1 MQPNPRLKNVYE
13 FLRTQNV
20 KNFPKSYG
28 EFEVKMGSDQSLS
41 GNVYTYLKS
50 HNVKNLPDTYDGF
63 YESVGL
69 KKKEPTGQSS
79 TSTLQTG
86 GESSL
91 PDQGNTVALSPEQ
104 QEAFRNLG
112 KEKPSTMFTD
122 KQEQLLKEKTVGKQ
136 VEGFIPNVTE
146 DLSQIPP
153 SFNKGVISVASAI
166 PKTAAIVGKQLDE
179 LVGDDRPIESY
190 PTYQAGKWLED
201 KALEV
206 GITATNPDR
215 EGFLNATVPQA
226 FGQVVGMLLTGGSSS
241 TVAKGATVKEVAKT
255 LTSAPAISGAL
266 QVAVPE
272 YEAAK
277 AAGMDDGEAFGVFLK
292 NIPGGLTEVV
302 PIMTGLSRIN
312 KITGGG
318 IVNTFK
324 TLSVNGLEEAVQET
338 VQQYYSNVIAD
349 ESYDPGRDPMN
360 GVLEGAGAGFF
371 VGFVLPGL
379 MGAMQNAKPSQ
390 KSKIREYLNQK
401 LKDIKEQPIQTDEVQ
416 GDVGK
421 AFQET
426 VEKTVESPVEGTA
439 YSAVDDSNKSGEI
452 YLADSNLAEAY
463 SDDTRTVKKFNY
475 KLTNPLVVNN
485 DADFELVDGLI
496 NEYQGQNPG
505 ASFHPETT
513 SYVHSKLKEA
523 GYDGLI
529 INESSLKSEEGYNKI
544 GGTYGEPQI
553 VVFDRK
559 NVTEQGQ
566 KDGENALVEDM
577 RAQDDTAGKEQSEI
591 TEEELTDMVGQIEPV
606 ERGKTTLTETDAT
619 SILQEFGSRGEK
631 ISGEEMF
638 NLLESLPEGA
648 VVQSDEDSRTVIGK
662 KKVKN
667 GREEYELIPQVKNE
681 NGEWEDN
688 PSGIQL
694 VTKKKDGTF
703 NVNADL
709 TGDFKPF
716 AYTNDNGDRVIQQPK
731 VTFPTQDA
739 ENISQEPN
747 NPELS
752 ATEPITQE
760 QDVQETVQTETKDDT
775 LPQSEEVEFDWLG
788 TTKKGK
794 IISEEDGK
802 YKIKGTDGTIFRVKK
817 SDVKNG
823 SDLPNQTQQQPN
835 KPKTK
840 KRVIT
845 QAQQEEPSDSGVSKE
860 VGEGVVI
867 NDKAKPKTYTLE
879 EDEKSPSF
887 KDMTSPSKVD
897 TTYGLD
903 LFVFKNNKT
912 NRYNVIDAIT
922 GRSLG
927 EGKTKKEAIQEFNDL
942 ENWRLIFNDN
952 HYIKEIINKYIDK
965 GDVSDR
971 YKGGR
976 YSEKN
981 PLSVKERIKLAE
993 DEVLPKLSK
1002 KVDEAKQNQK
1012 SRNLGIIGAT
1022 TSETFEEKRYKS
1034 LQKKVNELKESLR
1047 EPVKETNEA
1056 VGFVQPSG
1064 LNFSM
1069 PFDISAVTDGAKR
1082 WVKKYFTS
1090 SGLLPESAFGIANK
1104 AEQNKTAALKKAKFL
1119 VSDLEKA
1126 IKKDF
1131 KNPDYPLINQV
1142 LKGEKPYTD
1151 LPPATAKAVEVLRN
1165 HVTQVQD
1172 ELIDSGAVQGDL
1184 AIAIDESKGTYL
1196 TRSYKVHD
1204 DPEGYTKW
1212 LEDNPEGQRIKNRAI
1227 GFIREKF
1234 PNATK
1239 EEIDG
1244 IINEL
1249 LYKPDAPVAILKG
1262 GKLGSKDLGVLTKRK
1277 DIAPEIRALL
1287 GEYDNPIVNYSK
1299 SVLKMSNLIANHK
1312 LQSEIRKDGMGKYFF
1327 EKPTGKYF
1335 VKIAPSGSTTMDALT
1350 EGKDLY
1356 TSEDVA
1362 EAINEWN
1369 QKDLTPELLSWL
1381 YKLNGL
1387 ASYSKTVLSTSTHAR
1402 NLVGSGIIAIANGHV
1417 FDGAGK
1423 FNEAVKSTVTSLANG
1438 TDAKVREKLLDYAKL
1453 GIIGDS
1459 HQAGYLKDLIK
1470 DINKSATDPSMLLNN
1485 RYRKFVNKSLESINA
1500 AYQAE
1505 DDLFKIFAF
1514 ENEVSRYSK
1523 AYAEDLKS
1531 GKMTENDIRLKAAE
1545 VVRATFPTYSLSPK
1559 GIKALRRL
1567 PFISSFPTFPAEMIR
1582 TTWNNAALTKK
1593 ELADPK
1599 TRSIGVKRLAGMMTA
1614 MGMTYA
1620 MTEFMKQAYGIFDD
1634 EDDALDKFV
1643 APWAKN
1649 GHRVHLRG
1657 KENGT
1662 YRYVDLSYS
1671 DPYSMFKRP
1680 VETLL
1685 SDGDLLDNAKESA
1698 RMVMEPFISEGMLTK
1713 RVREIASNVD
1723 ENKRTIYNPE
1733 APIGDQLN
1741 DIYAHLA
1748 SSVEPGTVRSLK
1760 RISGALKGES
1770 GNDYG
1775 KEFSIADELIFMG
1788 LGQRIETLD
1797 PPQAL
1802 YFKTREIGKRLTD
1815 AKDIFDNVKYKYSR
1829 GKATEDELKKAL
1841 KTSEEVSNKIKSE
1854 LLEVIDAANRL
1865 GIDQRVIIDNVNK
1878 NIGKKDTF

>member
-1 MQPNPRLKNVYE
+1 MTTNPQTPIRPIYKLWEGLKKDKLY
-13 FLRTQNV
+13 T
-20 KNFPKSYG
+20 KSFP
-28 EFEVKMGSDQSLS
+28 EFEKQFSVPEARRKL
-41 GNVYTYLKS
+41 
-50 HNVKNLPDTYDGF
+50 YDGLF
-63 YESVGL
+63 FDGLYTKPPEEFEKQFFSDL

-86 GESSL
+86 GESTL
-91 PDQGNTVALSPEQ
+91 PNQGNTAALSPEQ
-104 QEAFRNLG
+104 QEAFRNLPPVATGDPDFEKQRFESDQTRAKDARVRDIALGIERPNPESNILTTTG
-112 KEKPSTMFTD
+112 KSIWNVLRYQLPSGIVAGVAALNQNLPKGSGAEVTYGSGFVKEDDRKKANFEALKWAD
-122 KQEQLLKEKTVGKQ
+122 KQQKQGAEFTKDLVSSLDKVEDPLDFINWVGYATGQ
-136 VEGFIPNVTE
+136 AAG
-146 DLSQIPP
+146 QIPVAIGTFGVSSIGQEVGSIYLEGVKKIAEEKGLVNP
-153 SFNKGVISVASAI
+153 ITGEPLIEAVINQELDDPAAAVAWGTAAGALDYVGAKGVMSF
-166 PKTAAIVGKQLDE
+166 GKSQF
-179 LVGDDRPIESY
+179 
-190 PTYQAGKWLED
+190 K
-201 KALEV
+201 KALR
-206 GITATNPDR
+206 DR
-215 EGFLNATVPQA
+215 VLV
-226 FGQVVGMLLTGGSSS
+226 
-241 TVAKGATVKEVAKT
+241 
-255 LTSAPAISGAL
+255 
-266 QVAVPE
+266 
-272 YEAAK
+272 AK
-277 AAGMDDGEAFGVFLK
+277 AAGTE
-292 NIPGGLTEVV
+292 GGTEYTQTFMEQIGSNRVA
-302 PIMTGLSRIN
+302 GNDLSKAWDNALR
-312 KITGGG
+312 TGG
-318 IVNTFK
+318 TER
-324 TLSVNGLEEAVQET
+324 LEALAQGAV
-338 VQQYYSNVIAD
+338 
-349 ESYDPGRDPMN
+349 G
-360 GVLEGAGAGFF
+360 GGGAVA
-371 VGFVLPGL
+371 V
-379 MGAMQNAKPSQ
+379 
-390 KSKIREYLNQK
+390 
-401 LKDIKEQPIQTDEVQ
+401 T
-416 GDVGK
+416 
-421 AFQET
+421 
-426 VEKTVESPVEGTA
+426 
-439 YSAVDDSNKSGEI
+439 SAIPNKKG
-452 YLADSNLAEAY
+452 
-463 SDDTRTVKKFNY
+463 
-475 KLTNPLVVNN
+475 
-485 DADFELVDGLI
+485 
-496 NEYQGQNPG
+496 
-505 ASFHPETT
+505 
-513 SYVHSKLKEA
+513 
-523 GYDGLI
+523 
-529 INESSLKSEEGYNKI
+529 
-544 GGTYGEPQI
+544 
-553 VVFDRK
+553 K
-559 NVTEQGQ
+559 NVQATEQGQ
-566 KDGENALVEDM
+566 KAEENALVEDT
-577 RAQDDTAGKEQSEI
+577 RARHAPVEKESDSKITPEEDIPVESSPEQAEIVEESQDNVIKDKDAEI
-591 TEEELTDMVGQIEPV
+591 TEPINAESAGNVGVGMDNFTESKDLNRIFSASKKKYGEKNGAKYNHAADRLVNPNENTIIEV
-606 ERGKTTLTETDAT
+606 RSNGVVVKRGDNFLLLPFTNTDA
-619 SILQEFGSRGEK
+619 
-631 ISGEEMF
+631 
-638 NLLESLPEGA
+638 NY
-648 VVQSDEDSRTVIGK
+648 K
-662 KKVKN
+662 KW
-667 GREEYELIPQVKNE
+667 ELSTRPIDVTDQFTN
-681 NGEWEDN
+681 D
-688 PSGIQL
+688 PSSQ
-694 VTKKKDGTF
+694 
-703 NVNADL
+703 NVNKD
-709 TGDFKPF
+709 D
-716 AYTNDNGDRVIQQPK
+716 DV
-731 VTFPTQDA
+731 
-739 ENISQEPN
+739 NISQFANQETSQPSDTQTG
-747 NPELS
+747 ES
-752 ATEPITQE
+752 VTQE
-760 QDVQETVQTETKDDT
+760 QQTPSSDVQETIQTETKDNT
-775 LPQSEEVEFDWLG
+775 LSQSEDVEFDWLG
-788 TTKKGK
+788 TEKKGK
-794 IISEEDGK
+794 IISEENGK
-802 YKIKGTDGTIFRVKK
+802 YKIKGTDGTIYRVPKSEVTHGQAKQPTSKSKAKKSNTVKAEPKK
-817 SDVKNG
+817 SD
-823 SDLPNQTQQQPN
+823 
-835 KPKTK
+835 
-840 KRVIT
+840 
-845 QAQQEEPSDSGVSKE
+845 DSGVNKE
-860 VGEGVVI
+860 VGQTFITSKKEKVSGKRLTDALNKVA
-867 NDKAKPKTYTLE
+867 DKKADLARRIRE
-879 EDEKSPSF
+879 EDEYAKHVSEKEKDEALAKSLEYAEKIRRGEVSHNLSVAQDINTELTGEEVPILP
-887 KDMTSPSKVD
+887 KPSKS
-897 TTYGLD
+897 
-903 LFVFKNNKT
+903 
-912 NRYNVIDAIT
+912 A
-922 GRSLG
+922 
-927 EGKTKKEAIQEFNDL
+927 
-942 ENWRLIFNDN
+942 
-952 HYIKEIINKYIDK
+952 
-965 GDVSDR
+965 
-971 YKGGR
+971 
-976 YSEKN
+976 
-981 PLSVKERIKLAE
+981 
-993 DEVLPKLSK
+993 
-1002 KVDEAKQNQK
+1002 
-1012 SRNLGIIGAT
+1012 
-1022 TSETFEEKRYKS
+1022 TSES
-1034 LQKKVNELKESLR
+1034 LSSDLDN
-1047 EPVKETNEA
+1047 

-1090 SGLLPESAFGIANK
+1090 AGLLPQSAFGIANK
-1104 AEQNKTAALKKAKFL
+1104 SEQSKTATLKKAKFL

-1126 IKKDF
+1126 VKKDF
-1131 KNPDYPLINQV
+1131 KAPDYPLINQV
-1142 LKGEKPYTD
+1142 LKGEKPYSD
-1151 LPPATAKAVEVLRN
+1151 LPPATAKATEALRN
-1165 HVTQVQD
+1165 HVTQIQD
-1172 ELIDSGAVQGDL
+1172 ELINSGVVQGDL

-1204 DPEGYTKW
+1204 DPKGYSKW
-1212 LEDNPEGQRIKNRAI
+1212 LDENPEGQRIKNRAI
-1227 GFIREKF
+1227 GFIRSKF

-1239 EEIDG
+1239 EEVDG
-1244 IINEL
+1244 LINEL
-1249 LYKPDAPVAILKG
+1249 LFKPDAPVAILKG

-1312 LQSEIRKDGMGKYFF
+1312 LQAEMRKDGMGKYFF

-1470 DINKSATDPSMLLNN
+1470 DINKNATDPSMLLNN

-1545 VVRATFPTYSLSPK
+1545 IVRATFPTYSLSPK
-1559 GIKALRRL
+1559 GIKALRKL

-1713 RVREIASNVD
+1713 RGREIASNVD

-1733 APIGDQLN
+1733 APIGDQLK

-1760 RISGALKGES
+1760 RISGVLKGES

-1829 GKATEDELKKAL
+1829 GKATEEELKKAL

-1854 LLEVIDAANRL
+1854 LLEVIDAATRL
-1865 GIDQRVIIDNVNK
+1865 GIDQRVIIDNVKK

>member
-1 MQPNPRLKNVYE
+1 MTTNPQTPVRPIYKLWEGLKKDNLY
-13 FLRTQNV
+13 T
-20 KNFPKSYG
+20 KSFP
-28 EFEVKMGSDQSLS
+28 EFEKQFNAPEARRKL
-41 GNVYTYLKS
+41 
-50 HNVKNLPDTYDGF
+50 YDGLYSDRLYTKSPEEF
-63 YESVGL
+63 EKQFFSDL
-69 KKKEPTGQSS
+69 KKKEPAGQDLSS
-79 TSTLQTG
+79 PVPSG

-91 PDQGNTVALSPEQ
+91 RDKGATIALTPEQ
-104 QEAFRNLG
+104 QEAFKNLRKP
-112 KEKPSTMFTD
+112 KESNLFSE
-122 KQEQLLKEKTVGKQ
+122 KQEQLLKERTVGRSI
-136 VEGFIPNVTE
+136 EGFVPNLIE
-146 DLSQIPP
+146 DVSQIPP
-153 SFNKGVISVASAI
+153 SFNRGVISAATAI
-166 PKTAAIVGKQLDE
+166 PKTVGIIGKQLDE
-179 LVGDDRPIESY
+179 LIGDDRPLESY

-206 GITATNPDR
+206 GITATDPDR
-215 EGFLNATVPQA
+215 EGFMNSTIPQA

-241 TVAKGATVKEVAKT
+241 SSVAKGGSVKELTKT
-255 LTSAPAISGAL
+255 LTSAPAITGAL

-277 AAGMDDGEAFGVFLK
+277 AAGMDDDEAFGVFMK

-302 PIMTGLSRIN
+302 PIMNGLSRIN

-324 TLSVNGLEEAVQET
+324 SLSVNGLEEAVQET

-379 MGAMQNAKPSQ
+379 IGAMQNAKPSQ
-390 KSKIREYLNQK
+390 KAKIREYLNQK

-426 VEKTVESPVEGTA
+426 VEKTVEKPVMSDITNKTEDIAQDTEQIK
-439 YSAVDDSNKSGEI
+439 SDSKI
-452 YLADSNLAEAY
+452 
-463 SDDTRTVKKFNY
+463 T
-475 KLTNPLVVNN
+475 
-485 DADFELVDGLI
+485 
-496 NEYQGQNPG
+496 
-505 ASFHPETT
+505 
-513 SYVHSKLKEA
+513 
-523 GYDGLI
+523 
-529 INESSLKSEEGYNKI
+529 SEEQAQ
-544 GGTYGEPQI
+544 T
-553 VVFDRK
+553 D
-559 NVTEQGQ
+559 EQM
-566 KDGENALVEDM
+566 E
-577 RAQDDTAGKEQSEI
+577 KEQSEI
-591 TEEELTDMVGQIEPV
+591 TEEELVDMVDQIEPV
-606 ERGKTTLTETDAT
+606 REDRQRTTKQPGDNIKWTDLSGKTFYDKLDAHPDHEFYQKMSKEEKDKAFNVAVDSEEYKGARASFDKHVHGGIFNAKTGEIVELGGNVIPIAPLRPGQISNEVGKSISKFGWTSTETPDGIDLHNAKGKKVAT
-619 SILQEFGSRGEK
+619 ITETKRGYVIK
-631 ISGEEMF
+631 DTGGTKLLSGK
-638 NLLESLPEGA
+638 G
-648 VVQSDEDSRTVIGK
+648 QIGK
-662 KKVKN
+662 SAEKVAK
-667 GREEYELIPQVKNE
+667 EYFYAKEQP
-681 NGEWEDN
+681 
-688 PSGIQL
+688 IQ
-694 VTKKKDGTF
+694 
-703 NVNADL
+703 
-709 TGDFKPF
+709 
-716 AYTNDNGDRVIQQPK
+716 Y
-731 VTFPTQDA
+731 A
-739 ENISQEPN
+739 EI
-747 NPELS
+747 
-752 ATEPITQE
+752 TDPITQE
-760 QDVQETVQTETKDDT
+760 QDVQETVQAETKDDT
-775 LPQSEEVEFDWLG
+775 LSQAEEVEFDWLG

-823 SDLPNQTQQQPN
+823 SVPDQTQQQPS

-860 VGEGVVI
+860 VGEG
-867 NDKAKPKTYTLE
+867 
-879 EDEKSPSF
+879 
-887 KDMTSPSKVD
+887 
-897 TTYGLD
+897 
-903 LFVFKNNKT
+903 
-912 NRYNVIDAIT
+912 
-922 GRSLG
+922 
-927 EGKTKKEAIQEFNDL
+927 
-942 ENWRLIFNDN
+942 
-952 HYIKEIINKYIDK
+952 
-965 GDVSDR
+965 
-971 YKGGR
+971 
-976 YSEKN
+976 
-981 PLSVKERIKLAE
+981 
-993 DEVLPKLSK
+993 
-1002 KVDEAKQNQK
+1002 
-1012 SRNLGIIGAT
+1012 
-1022 TSETFEEKRYKS
+1022 
-1034 LQKKVNELKESLR
+1034 
-1047 EPVKETNEA
+1047 

-1119 VSDLEKA
+1119 VSDLERA
-1126 IKKDF
+1126 VKKDF
-1131 KNPDYPLINQV
+1131 KTPDYPLINQV

-1151 LPPATAKAVEVLRN
+1151 LPPATAKAVEALRN

-1212 LEDNPEGQRIKNRAI
+1212 LEENPEGQRIKNRAI
-1227 GFIREKF
+1227 GFIRSKF
-1234 PNATK
+1234 PKATR

-1356 TSEDVA
+1356 TSKDVA

-1369 QKDLTPELLSWL
+1369 QKDLTPEMLSWL
-1381 YKLNGL
+1381 YKINGL
-1387 ASYSKTVLSTSTHAR
+1387 ASYSKTVLSSSTHAR
-1402 NLVGSGIIAIANGHV
+1402 NLIGSGIIAVANGHV

-1423 FNEAVKSTVTSLANG
+1423 FLPSVKSTVTSLANG
-1438 TDAKVREKLLDYAKL
+1438 TDAQVRAKLLDYAKL

-1470 DINKSATDPSMLLNN
+1470 DINKTSTDPSMLFNN

-1514 ENEVSRYSK
+1514 ENEVDRYSK
-1523 AYAEDLKS
+1523 AYADELKS

-1545 VVRATFPTYSLSPK
+1545 IVRATFPTYSLSPK

-1582 TTWNNAALTKK
+1582 TTWNNVAQTKK

-1599 TRSIGVKRLAGMMTA
+1599 TRSIGLKRMAGMMTV
-1614 MGMTYA
+1614 MGMTYG
-1620 MTEFMKQAYGIFDD
+1620 MTEFLRQAYGIFDD
-1634 EDDALDKFV
+1634 EDEALDQFV

-1649 GHRVHLRG
+1649 GQRVHLRG
-1657 KENGT
+1657 KKNGT
-1662 YRYVDLSYS
+1662 YRYIDLSYS

-1680 VETLL
+1680 METLF
-1685 SDGDLLDNAKESA
+1685 SEGDILENAKETA
-1698 RMVMEPFISEGMLTK
+1698 RMTMEPFISEGMLTK
-1713 RVREIASNVD
+1713 RMREIASNTD
-1723 ENKRTIYNPE
+1723 ENRRTIYNPE
-1733 APIGDQLN
+1733 APIGDQVN
-1741 DIYAHLA
+1741 DIYRHLA

-1760 RISGALKGES
+1760 KIARASQGEAVS
-1770 GNDYG
+1770 DYG

-1797 PPQAL
+1797 PSQAL
-1802 YFKTREIGKRLTD
+1802 YFKTRELGKRLTD
-1815 AKDIFDNVKYKYSR
+1815 AKDIFDNVKYKFSR
-1829 GKATEDELKKAL
+1829 GKASKEELDKAFE
-1841 KTSEEVSNKIKSE
+1841 TSQEVSKKIKEELSE
-1854 LLEVIDAANRL
+1854 VVKAANRL
-1865 GIDQRVIIDNVNK
+1865 GVDKRIIIDNLNK
-1878 NIGKKDTF
+1878 NVGKKDTF

>member
-360 GVLEGAGAGFF
+360 GVLEGAGAGLF

-752 ATEPITQE
+752 AQEPVTQE

-775 LPQSEEVEFDWLG
+775 LSRSEEVEFDWLG

-794 IISEEDGK
+794 IISEEEGK

-817 SDVKNG
+817 SDIKNG
-823 SDLPNQTQQQPN
+823 SVPNKAQQQPN
-835 KPKTK
+835 KPKAK
-840 KRVIT
+840 KPNTVK
-845 QAQQEEPSDSGVSKE
+845 AEPKKSDDSGVSKE
-860 VGEGVVI
+860 VGEVDWSKGEKAI
-867 NDKAKPKTYTLE
+867 YDKKNNSVTPYTEEITTDKGIKLIRRYTGSGFGAKSESVTDTIELPDGDFIERTKYRSGKRDDISFSTGREMFDLGLVESTSRGFEVNERKVNEFFKKKFNEASTLI
-879 EDEKSPSF
+879 P
-887 KDMTSPSKVD
+887 TSKPSK
-897 TTYGLD
+897 
-903 LFVFKNNKT
+903 
-912 NRYNVIDAIT
+912 
-922 GRSLG
+922 S
-927 EGKTKKEAIQEFNDL
+927 
-942 ENWRLIFNDN
+942 
-952 HYIKEIINKYIDK
+952 
-965 GDVSDR
+965 
-971 YKGGR
+971 
-976 YSEKN
+976 
-981 PLSVKERIKLAE
+981 
-993 DEVLPKLSK
+993 
-1002 KVDEAKQNQK
+1002 
-1012 SRNLGIIGAT
+1012 T
-1022 TSETFEEKRYKS
+1022 TSES
-1034 LQKKVNELKESLR
+1034 LSSDLDN
-1047 EPVKETNEA
+1047 

-1090 SGLLPESAFGIANK
+1090 AGLLPQSAFGIANK
-1104 AEQNKTAALKKAKFL
+1104 AEQSKTATLKKAKFL

-1131 KNPDYPLINQV
+1131 KAPDYPLINQV
-1142 LKGEKPYTD
+1142 LKGEKPYSD
-1151 LPPATAKAVEVLRN
+1151 LPPATAKATEALRN
-1165 HVTQVQD
+1165 HVTQIQD
-1172 ELIDSGAVQGDL
+1172 ELIDSGVVQGDL

-1204 DPEGYTKW
+1204 DPKGYSKW
-1212 LEDNPEGQRIKNRAI
+1212 LDENPEGQRIKNRAI
-1227 GFIREKF
+1227 GFIRSKF
-1234 PNATK
+1234 PNSTK
-1239 EEIDG
+1239 EEVDG
-1244 IINEL
+1244 LINEL
-1249 LYKPDAPVAILKG
+1249 LFKPDAPVAILKG

-1312 LQSEIRKDGMGKYFF
+1312 LQAEMRKDGMGKYFF
-1327 EKPTGKYF
+1327 ENPTGKYF

-1523 AYAEDLKS
+1523 AYAEELKS

-1545 VVRATFPTYSLSPK
+1545 IVRATFPTYSLSPK
-1559 GIKALRRL
+1559 GIKALRKL

-1829 GKATEDELKKAL
+1829 GKATEEELKKAL

-1865 GIDQRVIIDNVNK
+1865 GIDQRVIIDSVNK